1 MICLSFPISK
11 DQSYIVIKEDVLK
24 WINVICNNIDG
35 TRDYVIKGSEAH
47 RNKCWYCLFVKS
59 KKKKVQMNVFI
70 RQKHTQRRENSLM
83 IAKGKGKEG

>member
-1 MICLSFPISK
+1 MELEIMLLREVRHTETTVDIA
-11 DQSYIVIKEDVLK
+11 YL
-24 WINVICNNIDG
+24 WN
-35 TRDYVIKGSEAH
+35 
-47 RNKCWYCLFVKS
+47 L